1 MNVPRPIIRLSVEDY
16 LAAER
21 SADVR
26 HEYVDGELFAM
37 TGASRA
43 HKAIALNIAA
53 ALLDHL
59 RDGPCRVAIADM
71 KVRSESL
78 NRFYYPDGVVSCNA
92 VAEEPDDHVE
102 TRPILVVEV
111 LSPSTAATDRREKR
125 LGYQTLPSL
134 QEYVLVHQDRVAIE
148 LFRRQGDLWTRAE
161 HAAGE
166 RIALPSI
173 GFEVEPLDLYRGSG
187 VPVPEG
193 LSSDR

>member
-1 MNVPRPIIRLSVEDY
+1 MNAPRPIIRLSVEEY

-43 HKAIALNIAA
+43 HNAISLNIAA

-59 RDGPCRVAIADM
+59 RDGPCRVAIAGM
-71 KVRSESL
+71 KVRIESL
-78 NRFYYPDGVVSCNA
+78 NRFYYPDVVVSCNA
-92 VAEEPDDHVE
+92 VEDEPDDYVE
-102 TRPILVVEV
+102 TRPTLVVEV

-173 GFEVEPLDLYRGSG
+173 GFEAEPLDFYRGSG
-187 VPVPEG
+187 MAATDGPT
-193 LSSDR
+193 SSG